1 MSQSIN
7 TDRLR
12 TKMYEMSL
20 TTARLADA
28 ASISEMTVKRALAGQ
43 PLAEATVELLAAAL
57 ETNMR
62 WLYGDDSG
70 DEQEELIRVYQRR
83 VIDLKITC
91 ERTRRNLR
99 IAVIVA
105 LSLMAFICL
114 AMAVDILVP
123 TIGWAR
129 R

>member
-7 TDRLR
+7 IDRLR
-12 TKMYEMSL
+12 TKMHEMSL

-28 ASISEMTVKRALAGQ
+28 ASVSEMTVKRALAGQ

-57 ETNMR
+57 ETTMR

-70 DEQEELIRVYQRR
+70 EEQEELIKVYQRR

-123 TIGWAR
+123 TIGWVR

>member
-1 MSQSIN
+1 MNQPVN

-12 TKMYEMSL
+12 ARMHEMSL

-28 ASISEMTVKRALAGQ
+28 AALSEMTVKRALMGQ
-43 PLAEATVELLAAAL
+43 PLSDTTVDLLAAAL
-57 ETNMR
+57 ETTVL
-62 WLYGDDSG
+62 WLYGDDSE
-70 DEQEELIRVYQRR
+70 EQRDKLIEVYQRR
-83 VIDLKITC
+83 IVDLKITC

-105 LSLMAFICL
+105 LSLMVFICL

-123 TIGWAR
+123 TIGWVR

>member
-12 TKMYEMSL
+12 TKMREMSL

-99 IAVIVA
+99 IAVIVT

>member
-12 TKMYEMSL
+12 AKMHEMSL

-28 ASISEMTVKRALAGQ
+28 ASVSEMTVKRALAGQ

-57 ETNMR
+57 ETTMR
-62 WLYGDDSG
+62 WLYGDDS
-70 DEQEELIRVYQRR
+70 DEEQEELIKVYQRR

-123 TIGWAR
+123 TIGWVR

>member
-7 TDRLR
+7 PDRLR
-12 TKMYEMSL
+12 TKMHEMSL

-28 ASISEMTVKRALAGQ
+28 ASVSEMTVKRALAGQ

-57 ETNMR
+57 ETTMR

-70 DEQEELIRVYQRR
+70 EEQEELIKVYQRR

-114 AMAVDILVP
+114 AMAMDILVP
-123 TIGWAR
+123 TIGWVR

>member
-1 MSQSIN
+1 
-7 TDRLR
+7 
-12 TKMYEMSL
+12 MSL

-28 ASISEMTVKRALAGQ
+28 ASVSEMTVKRALAGQ

-57 ETNMR
+57 ETTMR

-70 DEQEELIRVYQRR
+70 EEQEELIKVYQRR

-114 AMAVDILVP
+114 TMAMDILVP
-123 TIGWAR
+123 TIGWVR

>member
-1 MSQSIN
+1 
-7 TDRLR
+7 
-12 TKMYEMSL
+12 
-20 TTARLADA
+20 
-28 ASISEMTVKRALAGQ
+28 MTVKRALAGQ